1 MSETSITSQQYK
13 KEILKY
19 VIDKVNTFYQNESIS
34 FEVKLLLVPEDNSF
48 KASKY
53 GKYYF
58 YCETLFQRAENLYL
72 TFFC

>member
-1 MSETSITSQQYK
+1 MSETSISRQQYK

-53 GKYYF
+53 GKILRIVKLQF
-58 YCETLFQRAENLYL
+58 KQQRK
-72 TFFC
+72 TVI